1 MRTSIIKASNTL
13 RNAAAANYVY
23 YQSQHRTSGCKI
35 THMVGVPMI
44 AISFLMLPFNFK
56 RAALMHAVGWALQ
69 LIGHYVFE
77 KNKPVFLEIRN
88 PLIMI
93 SALRFT
99 YSEWKRVVQG
109 EKL

>member
-1 MRTSIIKASNTL
+1 
-13 RNAAAANYVY
+13 
-23 YQSQHRTSGCKI
+23 
-35 THMVGVPMI
+35 MVGVPMI
-44 AISFLMLPFNFK
+44 AISFLMLPFNFR
-56 RAALMHAVGWALQ
+56 RAAMMHIGGWALQ

-99 YSEWKRVVQG
+99 YSEWKRVLQG